1 MFIIPLMAAVYGLI
15 LGSFFNVLICR
26 IPEKKSIFRPASHCP
41 KCKTPIKPLH
51 NIPVFSYLFLGGK
64 CHSCKQ
70 PIPITYPLIETLTG
84 GAALAIWYF
93 YPPSLQPLSWQSI
106 VVYATRVSFLL
117 LIIPI
122 SMIDLRHYIIPD
134 LFTLPF
140 LVIAAGIA
148 FLPGSPTPL
157 TALYGILAGGGL
169 LLAIGAIGS
178 LLLKKDAMGGGDIK
192 LMAAA
197 GALWGAQTALLSILF
212 GALLGSVYGIVLMA
226 IRKLNSDHQIP
237 FGPFLGAGVWIAVL
251 FGDKLMNSWLSVFDR
266 LAGG

>member
-1 MFIIPLMAAVYGLI
+1 MFIIPVMAVLYGLI

-26 IPEKKSIFRPASHCP
+26 IPEKKSILRPASHCP

-51 NIPVFSYLFLGGK
+51 NIPLFSYLLLGGK

-70 PIPITYPLIETLTG
+70 PIAITYPLIEALTAA
-84 GAALAIWYF
+84 AALAIWYF
-93 YPPSLQPLSWQSI
+93 YPPSPHPLSWQSI
-106 VVYATRVSFLL
+106 TVYSIRAAFLL

-134 LFTLPF
+134 LFTLPI
-140 LVIAAGIA
+140 LAIAAGIA
-148 FLPGSPTPL
+148 FLPGNPTL
-157 TALYGILAGGGL
+157 LDALYGILGGGGL

-212 GALLGSVYGIVLMA
+212 GALIGSVYGVILMA
-226 IRKLNSDHQIP
+226 IKKINSEHQIP
-237 FGPFLGAGVWIAVL
+237 FGPFLGAGIWIAVL
-251 FGDKLMNSWLSVFDR
+251 FGEKLLSAYLQFADR